1 MAATAGGV
9 AIGSTVGHV
18 VGNMITGGGSSS
30 SSAPAPS
37 ASPAPAAAAT
47 APAVAGENGGPCAAE
62 IKDFIKCATDQA
74 DLSLC
79 QGFNDVLK
87 ECKAKHS
94 LSL

>member
-37 ASPAPAAAAT
+37 APAAAAT